1 MTLALIMFLGLIIF
15 GVITT
20 AAAETLKDQ
29 IDISVYFK
37 TNVAEDEIL
46 KLRDSLENLEEVE
59 SVEYVSREKAL
70 ANFQEKYKDDPIV
83 ARGLELLGENPL
95 RSHLNIK
102 AYDTTK
108 YEQIATYLSDEK
120 LSLIIEEISFTDLKL
135 VIDRLNRIVLAIQGL
150 TLGLTIYLA
159 VTTVII
165 AFITIRLAIHS
176 NREEI
181 AVMRLVGASNSF
193 INGPYIVEA
202 ILFGVIAAILSMLV
216 IAPFIQ
222 ITSPHIKSLS
232 ELDLET
238 YFFSNMFRLFLY
250 QVLFGVF
257 LSSISATIAIRKYIK
272 V

>member
-1 MTLALIMFLGLIIF
+1 
-15 GVITT
+15 
-20 AAAETLKDQ
+20 
-29 IDISVYFK
+29 
-37 TNVAEDEIL
+37 
-46 KLRDSLENLEEVE
+46 
-59 SVEYVSREKAL
+59 L